1 MYLDL
6 FSFNVSIFYGNAD
19 MIRVSGVAIFAVTP
33 NSCISK
39 NKESRNN
46 AYFFFFFDF
55 ISIMIKTRDT
65 LDRRRLT
72 QSCASAL
79 TH

>member
-46 AYFFFFFDF
+46 AYFFFFFFWFYIDHDQN
-55 ISIMIKTRDT
+55 SRY
-65 LDRRRLT
+65 
-72 QSCASAL
+72 SG
-79 TH
+79 

>member
-46 AYFFFFFDF
+46 AYIFFFFDF

-65 LDRRRLT
+65 LDRARLT
-72 QSCASAL
+72 
-79 TH
+79 